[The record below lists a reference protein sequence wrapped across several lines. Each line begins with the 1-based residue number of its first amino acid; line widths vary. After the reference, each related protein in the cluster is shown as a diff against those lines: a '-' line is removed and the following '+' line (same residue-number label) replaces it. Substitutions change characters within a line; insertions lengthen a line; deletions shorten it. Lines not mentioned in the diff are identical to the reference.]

1 MRGNAKVF
9 AVGIYIAQQ
18 RVQSNARRLDRRR
31 RPRIRDGFPPA
42 RLARA
47 HADVV
52 THPSDC
58 REAQRSQR
66 TLWRSPLAWSSSQ
79 AKTSLRQ

>member
-1 MRGNAKVF
+1 MPADWT
-9 AVGIYIAQQ
+9 AED
-18 RVQSNARRLDRRR
+18 DRE
-31 RPRIRDGFPPA
+31 FEMLPPA

-47 HADVV
+47 HAHVV
-52 THPSDC
+52 THRSDC

-66 TLWRSPLAWSSSQ
+66 TLWRSLLAWLSSQ

>member
-1 MRGNAKVF
+1 MPADWT
-9 AVGIYIAQQ
+9 AED
-18 RVQSNARRLDRRR
+18 DRE
-31 RPRIRDGFPPA
+31 FEMLPPA

-47 HADVV
+47 HAHVV

-66 TLWRSPLAWSSSQ
+66 TLWRSLLAWSSSQ
-79 AKTSLRQ
+79 AKTSVRQ